1 MAEMLKR
8 VPNILLSIS
17 ATTREPRSGEEDGV
31 DYFFRSEK
39 AFKEDI
45 LEDRFLEW
53 ANIYGDFYGTP
64 KGPIEKGLAENKL
77 VILEID
83 IQGAIQIQNNLG
95 DNGVYIF
102 IAPPSINELR
112 RRLVERKTETK
123 ESLETRL
130 KIAEDELTKT
140 EMYDYVIIN
149 DDLMTA
155 ANTLCEIVSE
165 I

>member
-31 DYFFRSEK
+31 DYIFRSEE

-45 LEDRFLEW
+45 LEERFLEW

-64 KGPIEKGLAENKL
+64 KEPIEKGLAENKL